1 MKKLFLYIL
10 ISVALSWS
18 AVSDEMNS
26 VNKLIEKGYEI
37 TNTEFYKNNNS
48 SKFTKILTLQLRY
61 SLIICSLVFSSD
73 GDLDNTNCIKP

>member
-1 MKKLFLYIL
+1 MKKLFLYTL
-10 ISVALSWS
+10 ISMALSWS

-37 TNTEFYKNNNS
+37 IDEDIVSTNDTLQ
-48 SKFTKILTLQLRY
+48 FTKIFTLQLRY

>member
-37 TNTEFYKNNNS
+37 IDEDIVSTNDTLQ
-48 SKFTKILTLQLRY
+48 FTKIFTLQLRY